1 MLTDVQK
8 SHFTHMRRVG
18 QARICSPYMTVYSVI
33 SLPKN
38 AVYTL
43 YIYGSSQP
51 YTCAFHAQ
59 THVHDSDCRRVRACM
74 LSGSKLAGARVH
86 ALWWY
91 VEYGSDV
98 VGNLQACTCML
109 SGSKLAGARV
119 HALWWYVV
127 YGSDVVGNLQARA
140 RVHALWW
147 YVVNGSDVV
156 GNLQARTVHAVRQET
171 CRHPHGLC
179 AHSHCEFRLRAYDVR
194 DVCKELSV
202 RSCLLGSHA
211 DGCHTVNLG

>member
-91 VEYGSDV
+91 V
-98 VGNLQACTCML
+98 
-109 SGSKLAGARV
+109 
-119 HALWWYVV
+119 
-127 YGSDVVGNLQARA
+127 
-140 RVHALWW
+140 
-147 YVVNGSDVV
+147 VNGSDVV

>member
-59 THVHDSDCRRVRACM
+59 THVHDSDCRRVRA
-74 LSGSKLAGARVH
+74 
-86 ALWWY
+86 
-91 VEYGSDV
+91 
-98 VGNLQACTCML
+98 CML